1 MLQFPV
7 VRWVALFWGFATFF
21 PIGLNYSAFVLLIA
35 AMALQGG
42 WRARLQRLRQSP
54 NWWPAWFFLGWTA
67 LVLALGPHYPETG
80 SNAFHA
86 LRIVVTLAL
95 VLALSRDE
103 ALWAMRGFVMGL
115 TASLVLI
122 ALHQTIGLPPSKL
135 WESTVTYGGNKSLA
149 NALLMAL
156 AAVSGLLLMP
166 VLSRRQRA
174 VMAVLTLGSVAALL
188 WVLYSRTAWFIVL
201 VCLVVGLVHQWRARR
216 LHQWLALG
224 AAAALALAA
233 GMFIPP
239 VKDRLALGAT
249 EVANAYEGKA
259 VNMTSSWGI
268 RFRMYSETVDMI
280 RQRPVTGWGIGGWS
294 TEWKRR
300 VDGPLATVN
309 MPHNDFLWMGAQ
321 TGVPG
326 VIALFLMVAAGLPA
340 AWRRHDKRGRMAVVA
355 LLAMLMAM
363 VTNSALRDAA
373 IGLSLWF
380 VVLVYQRLSVEPE
393 PVWPDVLPGGRA

>member
-95 VLALSRDE
+95 VLALSRGE

-122 ALHQTIGLPPSKL
+122 ALHQTIGLQPSKL

-156 AAVSGLLLMP
+156 ATVSGLLLMP
-166 VLSRRQRA
+166 VLSLRQRA
-174 VMAVLTLGSVAALL
+174 VMALLTLGSVAALL

>member
-35 AMALQGG
+35 AMAVQGG
-42 WRARLQRLRQSP
+42 WRARLVRLRQSP

-95 VLALSRDE
+95 VLALSRGE

-122 ALHQTIGLPPSKL
+122 ALHQTIGLQPSKL